1 MTISDPNLAR
11 ELAARE
17 HQLSALRATFLIA
30 SHHGVALRAE
40 DLPVLAEGDMQAS
53 VTVALG
59 KAGFRTRVLHK
70 GNWATLA
77 GLGSAYPAL
86 VQMRDGGW
94 VILIQTTVQNDAPVA
109 AVLDPAQEAQGVQ
122 LVARA
127 EFLARWSGR
136 IVLVQAKAMLGQ
148 DNPEFGL
155 SWFMPA
161 LKSQSRLLMG
171 VAMAVIM
178 GNLISFSLPLLFQ
191 VLIDRVIAHQAWNT
205 LAAIVVIFV
214 TLALFDA
221 GFAFVRQRL
230 MLIAG
235 GKVDAII
242 GARTFAHLLS
252 LPLSVFETTPSGVMT
267 RHMQQ
272 TEKIRAFL
280 TGRLFQTMLD
290 AAFLPLLLGI
300 LLLLCAPLTWVVLG
314 FALAIAGCI
323 GLLLPTFRRRLNA
336 LYAAEAERQANL
348 VETLH
353 NMRAVKSLVLEP
365 GRRRIWEDN
374 LAASLRR
381 QWDVGTIGAL
391 AGAVT
396 GWLEKLMQVAVIAF
410 GAALVLQG
418 DLSTGALVAF
428 LMLAGRVTGPLVQI
442 VGLINEYQEAALSVR
457 MLAGVMNQKPE
468 RGLQPRPMRHP
479 ISGRMKLDQ
488 VSFSYPGTGSPALD
502 RISLDILPGQ
512 VIGVVGRSGSGKTTL
527 TRLIQGIEVPQAGL
541 IQIDGVDIRQ
551 IDLDHLR
558 RSLGVVLQENLL
570 FRGTIRDNIATA
582 RPEAGLEEVLLA
594 ARLAGAEEFV
604 RRLPQGF
611 DTRVE
616 EGGANLSGGQ
626 RQRLAIAR
634 ALMTAPRI
642 LVFDEATSALD
653 PESEAVVNRNLAAIA
668 KGRTVIMVSHRLSSL
683 VRADAIVVLEQGAVI
698 DMAPHAVLLERC
710 EIYRHLWQQQTEHLA

>member
-1 MTISDPNLAR
+1 MTISDPQLAKEMALR
-11 ELAARE
+11 D
-17 HQLSALRATFLIA
+17 HQMSALRATFLIA
-30 SHHGVALRAE
+30 AHYGVTLKPEELPKLADG
-40 DLPVLAEGDMQAS
+40 DLVPSVVAS
-53 VTVALG
+53 LDR
-59 KAGFRTRVLHK
+59 AGFRTRVLQRCS
-70 GNWATLA
+70 WATAA

-86 VQMRDGGW
+86 IPMKDGSW
-94 VILIQTTVQNDAPVA
+94 VILIMVPKEGGAVA
-109 AVLDPAQEAQGVQ
+109 AVLDPAQEARGVQ
-122 LVARA
+122 RVPR
-127 EFLARWSGR
+127 EQFLRDWSGR
-136 IVLVQAKAMLGQ
+136 IVLVQHR
-148 DNPEFGL
+148 PESATEVQNFGL

-161 LKSQSRLLMG
+161 LRSQAGLLAG
-171 VAMAVIM
+171 VALAVIV
-178 GNLISFSLPLLFQ
+178 GNLISFTLPLLFQ

-205 LAAIVVIFV
+205 LVAIVAIFV
-214 TLALFDA
+214 VLALFDA
-221 GFAFVRQRL
+221 GFAYVRQRL

-252 LPLSVFETTPSGVMT
+252 LPLSVFETTPSGVLA

-300 LLLLCAPLTWVVLG
+300 LTLLCAPLTAVVLG
-314 FALAIAGCI
+314 FAVAIAGCI
-323 GLLLPTFRRRLNA
+323 ALLLPTFRRRLNA
-336 LYAAEAERQANL
+336 LYAAEGERQANL

-381 QWDVGTIGAL
+381 QWDVGAIGAL
-391 AGAVT
+391 AAAVT
-396 GWLEKLMQVAVIAF
+396 GLLEKLMQVAVISY
-410 GAALVLQG
+410 GAALVLQSQ
-418 DLSTGALVAF
+418 LSTGALVAF

-468 RGLQPRPMRHP
+468 RGLQPRPMRHA
-479 ISGRMKLDQ
+479 IGGRLLLEQ
-488 VSFSYPGTGSPALD
+488 VSFTYPGAATPALD
-502 RISLDILPGQ
+502 GVCLDITPGQ

-541 IQIDGVDIRQ
+541 IHIDGVDIRQ
-551 IDLDHLR
+551 IDLEHLR

-594 ARLAGAEEFV
+594 AKLAGAEEFV

-611 DTRVE
+611 DTKVE

-626 RQRLAIAR
+626 RQRVAIAR

-642 LVFDEATSALD
+642 LVFDEADHMLDQDGFKDDSVRLLREINRSA
-653 PESEAVVNRNLAAIA
+653 A
-668 KGRTVIMVSHRLSSL
+668 SL
-683 VRADAIVVLEQGAVI
+683 QVG
-698 DMAPHAVLLERC
+698 
-710 EIYRHLWQQQTEHLA
+710 

>member
-1 MTISDPNLAR
+1 MTLSDPKLAEELAR
-11 ELAARE
+11 RE
-17 HQLSALRATFLIA
+17 HQMSALRATFLIA
-30 SHHGVALRAE
+30 SHHGVALRPE
-40 DLPVLAEGDMQAS
+40 DLPVLVEGDLAPSVLAS
-53 VTVALG
+53 LG
-59 KAGFRTRVLHK
+59 KAGFRTRLLDK
-70 GNWATLA
+70 GGWAMLA

-86 VQMRDGGW
+86 TPMADGSW
-94 VILIQTTVQNDAPVA
+94 VILIQTTAQNGDPVA
-109 AVLDPAQEAQGVQ
+109 AILDPAVESDGVK
-122 LVARA
+122 LVPSA
-127 EFLARWSGR
+127 EFMARWSGR
-136 IVLVQAKAMLGQ
+136 VVLAQLKAATDQGAA
-148 DNPEFGL
+148 EFGL
-155 SWFMPA
+155 SWFLPA
-161 LKSQSRLLMG
+161 VRLQSRLFMG
-171 VAMAVIM
+171 VAVAVIL

-205 LAAIVVIFV
+205 LLAIVAIYV
-214 TLALFDA
+214 TLATFDA
-221 GFAFVRQRL
+221 GFAYVRQRL
-230 MLIAG
+230 MMIAG

-280 TGRLFQTMLD
+280 TGRLFQTLLD

-300 LLLLCAPLTWVVLG
+300 LALLSPPLTAIVLG

-323 GLLLPTFRRRLNA
+323 SLLLPTFRRRLNA
-336 LYAAEAERQANL
+336 LYAAEADRQANL

-365 GRRRIWEDN
+365 NRRRIWEDN

-391 AGAVT
+391 AGAAT
-396 GWLEKLMQVAVIAF
+396 GWLEKLMQVSVIAF
-410 GAALVLQG
+410 GAAQVLQSQ
-418 DLSTGALVAF
+418 LSTGALVAF

-457 MLAGVMNQKPE
+457 MLAGVMNQRPE
-468 RGLQPRPMRHP
+468 RGTQPRPMRHP
-479 ISGRMKLDQ
+479 IAGRMKLDQ
-488 VSFSYPGTGSPALD
+488 VSFTYPGAAAPALD
-502 RISLDILPGQ
+502 RIDIDIAPGQ

-594 ARLAGAEEFV
+594 AKLAGAEDFV

-611 DTRVE
+611 DTKVE

-683 VRADAIVVLEQGAVI
+683 VKADAIVVLEQGRVV
-698 DMAPHAVLLERC
+698 DMAPHGALLERC
-710 EIYRHLWQQQTEHLA
+710 EIYRHLWQQQTEHLT